1 VPEDEPLTHLDA
13 TGAARMVDVGEKAV
27 TERVATAECVV
38 HAGPAALGAL
48 RRGDLK
54 KGDAL
59 QVARVAGIMAA
70 KRTPDLIPLCHPLPI
85 SSVTVDFEVGESSVR
100 VVATVAVSG
109 RTGVEMEALT
119 AAAVAG
125 LTLIDM
131 LKAVEKGIELEVRLL
146 AKSGGRSGDWRR
158 PLPPG

>member
-1 VPEDEPLTHLDA
+1 MPEDDRLTHIDEH
-13 TGAARMVDVGEKAV
+13 GAARMVDVGAKDV
-27 TERVATAECVV
+27 TARRATAECVV
-38 HAGPAALGAL
+38 LAGPAAIGAL
-48 RRGDLK
+48 RRGELK

-70 KRTPDLIPLCHPLPI
+70 KRTSDLIPLCHPLPLT
-85 SSVTVDFEVGESSVR
+85 SVTVDFELGEDRVR
-100 VVATVAVSG
+100 VLATAAVTG
-109 RTGVEMEALT
+109 KTGVEMEALT

-146 AKSGGRSGDWRR
+146 AKSGGRSGEWRR
-158 PLPPG
+158 PG

>member
-1 VPEDEPLTHLDA
+1 MSDDERLTHLDEA
-13 TGAARMVDVGEKAV
+13 GAARMVDIAEKAV
-27 TERVATAECVV
+27 TSREATAECVV
-38 HAGPAALGAL
+38 RAGEPAL
-48 RRGDLK
+48 RALRAGELK

-70 KRTPDLIPLCHPLPI
+70 KRTSDLIPLCHPLPI
-85 SSVTVDFEVGESSVR
+85 TSVHIDFELADTAVR
-100 VVATVAVSG
+100 VLATVAVTG
-109 RTGVEMEALT
+109 KTGVEMEALT

-146 AKSGGRSGDWRR
+146 SKSGGRSGDWRR
-158 PLPPG
+158 PSRQG

>member
-1 VPEDEPLTHLDA
+1 MPDDEGLTHLDA
-13 TGAARMVDVGEKAV
+13 RGAARMVDIGEKAV
-27 TERVATAECVV
+27 TAREATAECVV
-38 HAGPAALGAL
+38 TAGAAALRAL
-48 RRGDLK
+48 RGGELK

-70 KRTPDLIPLCHPLPI
+70 KRTSDLIPLCHPLPI
-85 SSVTVDFEVGESSVR
+85 TSVRVDFELEETAVR
-100 VVATVAVSG
+100 VLATVAVTG

-158 PLPPG
+158 SAGSG